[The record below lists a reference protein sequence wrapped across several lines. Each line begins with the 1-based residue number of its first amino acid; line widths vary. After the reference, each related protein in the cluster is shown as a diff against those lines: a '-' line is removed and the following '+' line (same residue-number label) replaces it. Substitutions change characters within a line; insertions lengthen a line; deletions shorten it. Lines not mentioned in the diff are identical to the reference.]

1 MVVTTLSPSHCCR
14 GHSPC
19 RARRDLC
26 LLPSG
31 DASNL
36 PSSERITQETRENR
50 IPGLY
55 VLPRSN
61 SNVRRI
67 LDALG
72 RWSRPLY
79 TPLIAAEAILYAGF
93 EEKYSYFHLVFP
105 VGYLVLTEL
114 LKKNIKSD
122 MLDLSTIL
130 NSVSICYSS
139 FLKEDA
145 VGALCALLNLT
156 AFMGTSYNSMEYFVL
171 IAAANLA
178 AVQFFKQLLF

>member
-1 MVVTTLSPSHCCR
+1 MGGDINIALAYGALGASSGWALMHCTDLKY
-14 GHSPC
+14 
-19 RARRDLC
+19 ARV
-26 LLPSG
+26 
-31 DASNL
+31 AF
-36 PSSERITQETRENR
+36 
-50 IPGLY
+50 GLY
-55 VLPRSN
+55 LANGIVGVVDYILPRSN

-145 VGALCALLNLT
+145 IGALCALLNLT